1 MWYRICIATPTP
13 TGNEQTY
20 VESLRWRRGD
30 LQAKIAVTRERI
42 DALNQEEAA
51 LRQELRAVEQL
62 LFAADGGAHPVADPA
77 PRPAAA
83 KDAATT
89 TRARSAPDDETL
101 DLSGYGPTARKIYAT
116 TEQVVRAA
124 GVPLHYR
131 VLAEEV
137 QKKAPL
143 SGKDPGATLIA
154 HLHRAQDLFPRV
166 GRGVYGV
173 RGMVDSKPASHAI
186 TNGKKTATRRRRTRR
201 RRTR

>member
-1 MWYRICIATPTP
+1 MAHATVTQS
-13 TGNEQTY
+13 ERAY

-30 LQAKIAVTRERI
+30 LQSKIADLRDRLQ
-42 DALNQEEAA
+42 ALSKEEDA

-62 LFAADGGAHPVADPA
+62 LFAADGVAHETEPPGS
-77 PRPAAA
+77 AAEVP
-83 KDAATT
+83 K
-89 TRARSAPDDETL
+89 ARSSASSGAPESSTDSL
-101 DLSGYGPTARKIYAT
+101 DLTGYGPTARRIYASA
-116 TEQVVRAA
+116 ERIIREA

-131 VLAEEV
+131 MLAEEV
-137 QKKAPL
+137 QKHAPL

-173 RGMVDSKPASHAI
+173 KGMVGAPSTADQP
-186 TNGKKTATRRRRTRR
+186 NGSTTTTKKRRRTRR

>member
-1 MWYRICIATPTP
+1 MEEDASSKV
-13 TGNEQTY
+13 GEEMY
-20 VESLRWRRGD
+20 VESLLWRRGD
-30 LQAKIAVTRERI
+30 LERKL
-42 DALNQEEAA
+42 ASVHERMQVLSGEESD

-62 LFAADGGAHPVADPA
+62 LFAVAGNTRSTEESESPSSA
-77 PRPAAA
+77 RPAEADVPSA
-83 KDAATT
+83 DSPTSADTT
-89 TRARSAPDDETL
+89 EKL
-101 DLSGYGPTARKIYAT
+101 EGYGPTARKIYMTA
-116 TEQVVRAA
+116 ERVILEA

-137 QKKAPL
+137 QKRTPL

-173 RGMVDSKPASHAI
+173 RGLVDPTPPVTPTTNGQPAS
-186 TNGKKTATRRRRTRR
+186 TNRRRTRR